1 MAVCTWCVWGSQ
13 KTITDVSH
21 YCSLPCPLRQDLSL
35 NLEFSDLVNWLKR
48 SFFIFASP
56 PPRAGVTGNTS
67 GATIFMW
74 VQRIPAWVLRLVR
87 WPLYPQAPPPPY
99 SISIQAS
106 PPPYSISIQWPLY
119 PQAPPPLYRYIVSSE
134 VFSIPALTKHR
145 LRPSV

>member
-35 NLEFSDLVNWLKR
+35 NLEFSDLVNWLQR
-48 SFFIFASP
+48 SFFIFVSP
-56 PPRAGVTGNTS
+56 PPRAGVTGNTP

-87 WPLYPQAPPPPY
+87 WSLYPQAPPPPY
-99 SISIQAS
+99 SISIQWS
-106 PPPYSISIQWPLY
+106 LY

-145 LRPSV
+145 LIPSV